1 MFLFSIQPF
10 LFFVSRC
17 LLRSPRKKEASA
29 VVVALFFLTKMAD
42 AAPAAAAPPQQQAAG
57 GEGALP
63 ASSPSLVSSPA
74 PSQRI
79 LGELIQPSEQA
90 EIVVQPIP
98 GVVTTVERTE
108 IVEGA
113 FPAEVPY
120 PYPPVS
126 TQLPVPEEDGR
137 VEEEEAVQQEYYY
150 QPDEIAGGAA
160 PLARPPPQVMTALG
174 PMPLPPEI
182 RRKIPE
188 KFVAKPIVE
197 EREIYVAKKE
207 VQERTIEVP
216 HVHYEHKFAEVA
228 RNLKIKKLVPRV
240 KEVVKE
246 IPREVYKPV
255 IEEKVIEVP
264 QGVKYV
270 EVPVEVPCSYP
281 PKIIPKPKIQVV
293 ERVVETIKPVVKEK
307 IIEVPQTVVKQIPKI
322 KTVEVPY
329 YVPRY
334 VEKIIEVPYQPPD
347 AGTLPPIMVGGL
359 PSRVA
364 ATMPTPFQTGPIP
377 ASALNE
383 INLPYEARIDITVSQ
398 TPPPPGQQLGGLHGT
413 TSSKS
418 VSSRPGEGTAPGG
431 LPSQPIGEKA
441 TVLVSPDR
449 QTPAIDLPEGF
460 QWGPPPTLGV
470 SSSLPAPSPQTPASP
485 FLPSPQQQL
494 LPSSMSMMMGQSQ
507 QMMMSSSA
515 SGATPFGGSNSLP
528 GFPAQ
533 AGAQGSM
540 VADGPNSFNMPP
552 MMITCPPEVGKV
564 QFAGYLTDPDILTR
578 RGVMPYQGFKS
589 RGNFQ
594 MLFPPLSPQPGV
606 PMNPPGT
613 PDVRTIDAT
622 TSMMVRQER
631 HGMIEHLEKQV
642 EEEFRKK
649 QEQQASGL
657 FTACCASGPS
667 EQHREILY
675 EQ

>member
-1 MFLFSIQPF
+1 
-10 LFFVSRC
+10 
-17 LLRSPRKKEASA
+17 
-29 VVVALFFLTKMAD
+29 MAD
-42 AAPAAAAPPQQQAAG
+42 AAPAAGATQAQQQEG

-63 ASSPSLVSSPA
+63 ASSPSFMSSPNPA
-74 PSQRI
+74 QRI
-79 LGELIQPSEQA
+79 LGEVTQPSEQA

-98 GVVTTVERTE
+98 GVATTVERTE
-108 IVEGA
+108 LVEGA
-113 FPAEVPY
+113 FPSEVPY

-137 VEEEEAVQQEYYY
+137 EVVEEEEAVQQEYYY

-398 TPPPPGQQLGGLHGT
+398 TPPPPGQQFGGGLHAT
-413 TSSKS
+413 ASS
-418 VSSRPGEGTAPGG
+418 VSTDGKTTRMAPGG
-431 LPSQPIGEKA
+431 LTSQPGGEKA
-441 TVLVSPDR
+441 TILVNPDR

-460 QWGPPPTLGV
+460 QWGPPPHLGV
-470 SSSLPAPSPQTPASP
+470 SSSLPTPPPPASSP
-485 FLPSPQQQL
+485 FLPPSSSQ
-494 LPSSMSMMMGQSQ
+494 LPSSMSMMINQSF
-507 QMMMSSSA
+507 SSA
-515 SGATPFGGSNSLP
+515 SPSTPFGGSSLP

-533 AGAQGSM
+533 PGQGM

-589 RGNFQ
+589 KGNFQ

-622 TSMMVRQER
+622 TSMMVKQER

-667 EQHREILY
+667 EQQREILY